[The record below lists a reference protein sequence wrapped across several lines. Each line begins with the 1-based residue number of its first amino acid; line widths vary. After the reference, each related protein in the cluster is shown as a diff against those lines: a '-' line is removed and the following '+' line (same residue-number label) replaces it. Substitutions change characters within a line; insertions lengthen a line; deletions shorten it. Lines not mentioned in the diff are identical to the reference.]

1 MQVNNDYKNKEN
13 KSAKEII
20 NKYKSIFKYS
30 HFVMKGRNKIIFKYP
45 FNNRKELKDIMYKS
59 MISKHMINL
68 LNDKTIKFINL
79 DNVDLNFYLKQGYI
93 MLIYK
98 LYYYKPVIFDSSVQN
113 EFNRMSC
120 VIYEKNPNIKLSPC
134 TKGNAEKIVFYNKAQ
149 DLKDYIIKLNNNK
162 NLIQDHN
169 DIFSIIEKWNEFRNH
184 NMDVGSLHFK

>member
-1 MQVNNDYKNKEN
+1 
-13 KSAKEII
+13 
-20 NKYKSIFKYS
+20 
-30 HFVMKGRNKIIFKYP
+30 
-45 FNNRKELKDIMYKS
+45 